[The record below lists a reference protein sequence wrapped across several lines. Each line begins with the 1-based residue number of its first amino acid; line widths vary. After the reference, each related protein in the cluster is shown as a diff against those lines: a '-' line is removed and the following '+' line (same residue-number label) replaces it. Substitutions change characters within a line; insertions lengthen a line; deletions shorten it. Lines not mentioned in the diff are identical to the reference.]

1 MHRRQVFTINEKIE
15 KLTAENSNLKMSS
28 HTLET
33 KNMQSAR
40 DKSEM
45 VAKITRLEETLANR
59 EREHN
64 KTLQSLATTESK
76 VVGLSR

>member
-1 MHRRQVFTINEKIE
+1 MHRHQVLTINEKIE
-15 KLTAENSNLKMSS
+15 KLAAENSNLKMHS

-33 KNMQSAR
+33 KNAESAR
-40 DKSEM
+40 VKSEM